1 MELGRLTLL
10 CMNLVCVGTIV
21 SLVFVLLISL
31 RPPEKKRPRI
41 YSEPPVQR
49 GRDVLKPW
57 RNPEEDAHP
66 RGESSRRIE
75 V

>member
-21 SLVFVLLISL
+21 SLVLVLMISM
-31 RPPEKKRPRI
+31 RPQTKKQPRI
-41 YSEPPVQR
+41 YSEPPVRQ
-49 GRDVLKPW
+49 GNGILGSWRD
-57 RNPEEDAHP
+57 PEENAYP
-66 RGESSRRIE
+66 RGESSRIE